1 MNTPGLLQFGWR
13 DLFEIALVA
22 YILYRGLLLISG
34 TRALQMVAGLVVLG
48 LAYAGAWLLKLTMVT
63 WLLGLAF
70 TYGAFAAIVIF
81 QPELRAALANL
92 GQRRLGWLMRKEPGQ
107 EDVPGML
114 ADTAFRLARQGIGAI
129 VAIEREVSLGSLLQ
143 SGTPLQAQVQ
153 PELLMALFSRTSPL
167 HDGAVIVR
175 GDRIIGAGCILPL
188 TSATLDRSFG
198 TRHPAPGIRHPAPGT
213 RHPAPGTRHRAALG
227 LSEDTDAVVL
237 CVSEERE
244 EVSVAMDGL
253 LRRVSTE
260 RELRTFLEARK
271 ENLGR

>member
-1 MNTPGLLQFGWR
+1 MSAPGLLQFGWR

-34 TRALQMVAGLVVLG
+34 TRALQMLAGLVVLG
-48 LAYAGAWLLKLTMVT
+48 LAYAAAWLVKLTMVT

-107 EDVPGML
+107 EDVPAML
-114 ADTAFRLARQGIGAI
+114 ADTAFRLARQGVGAI
-129 VAIEREVSLGSLLQ
+129 IAVEREVSLGSLLQ
-143 SGTPLQAQVQ
+143 TGTPLQAQVQ
-153 PELLMALFSRTSPL
+153 PDLLAALFSRNSPL

-188 TSATLDRSFG
+188 TSAPLDRSY
-198 TRHPAPGIRHPAPGT
+198 
-213 RHPAPGTRHRAALG
+213 GTRHRAALG

-244 EVSVAMDGL
+244 EVSVAVDGM
-253 LRRVSTE
+253 LRRVSSE

>member
-13 DLFEIALVA
+13 DLFEVALVA
-22 YILYRGLLLISG
+22 YILYRGLLLIRG
-34 TRALQMVAGLVVLG
+34 TRALQMLAGLVVLG
-48 LAYAGAWLLKLTMVT
+48 LAYAAAWLLKLTMVT

-92 GQRRLGWLMRKEPGQ
+92 GQRRLGWLMRREPGQ
-107 EDVPGML
+107 EDIPGIL
-114 ADTAFRLARQGIGAI
+114 ADAAFRLARQGVGAI
-129 VAIEREVSLGSLLQ
+129 VAIEREVSLGALLQ
-143 SGTPLQAQVQ
+143 SGTPLHAKVHA
-153 PELLMALFSRTSPL
+153 ELLAAIFGRTSPL

-188 TSATLDRSFG
+188 TSATLDRSY
-198 TRHPAPGIRHPAPGT
+198 
-213 RHPAPGTRHRAALG
+213 GTRHRAALG
-227 LSEDTDAVVL
+227 LSEDTDAVVV
-237 CVSEERE
+237 CISEERE
-244 EVSVAMDGL
+244 EVSVAVDGM
-253 LRRVSTE
+253 LRRVSSE